1 MMPIQMYS
9 ILDGYYE
16 LGPTIG
22 SGGFAKVKLGYH
34 CLTGE
39 KVAIKIMDKKQLGDD
54 LPRIRLE
61 IEAMKA
67 LSHQNVC
74 KLYQVIE
81 TEAKIFMILEY
92 CPGGELFDY
101 IVERDR
107 LTEEEARHFFRQIV
121 AAVAYIHNQG
131 FAHRDLKPENLLLDE
146 DQHLKLI
153 DFGLCAKPKGGMASH
168 LETCCGSPAYAAPE
182 LISGKNYL
190 GSEADIWSMG
200 VLLYALLCGYLPF
213 DDDNIALLY
222 KKIQSGM
229 YEKPEWLSESSIE
242 MLDQLLQV
250 DPKRRITVTQL
261 LYHPWIL
268 YDCTPCYSLP
278 WESVYQTQDLDDD
291 CVTEMAISSGKSRKI
306 VHGHLASWSYGYD
319 TATYLLLW
327 QRKQR
332 SRSVRFGNESQS
344 NSGTPVSITKRN
356 LIDEMNSAIES
367 PSARNS
373 LKNSPR
379 NMHTSLEG
387 GLDDVDLLAIGQGSP
402 LIDITL
408 CAPGDQPYPNQANA
422 TPSSKKRPHDEGA
435 EHSFAK
441 PVAPTPRKTKKQSPT
456 KADYS
461 KLSPSHSMDSALDD
475 LTKTPITPRS
485 RLNDENRWNNDTPD
499 RGVAGAKSARK
510 MFGSIER
517 SLDKFRLM
525 LTPRRRQL
533 QRLADSAP
541 AQNGGPN
548 VVPNKALYN
557 VSTTSSRNPDYVLD
571 ELRRALMSKGI
582 PVKQKGY
589 TLRGRISEGVRAKLD
604 FELEVCLI
612 PRVEM
617 VGIRRKRLKGDA
629 WCYKRVCEEVLR
641 LASVQTTA

>member
-1 MMPIQMYS
+1 MVPVKSYS
-9 ILDGYYE
+9 VLDGYYE
-16 LGPTIG
+16 LYDTIG
-22 SGGFAKVKLGYH
+22 SGGFAKVKLGVH

-81 TEAKIFMILEY
+81 TESKIFMVLEY
-92 CPGGELFDY
+92 CPDGELFDY

-107 LTEEEARHFFRQIV
+107 LTEDEARHFFRQIV
-121 AAVAYIHNQG
+121 AAVAYIHNKG

-146 DQHLKLI
+146 DQQLKLI
-153 DFGLCAKPKGGMASH
+153 DFGLCAKPKGGMSSH

-182 LISGKNYL
+182 LISGKCYL

-222 KKIQSGM
+222 RKIQSGV

-261 LYHPWIL
+261 LFHPWVL
-268 YDCTPCYSLP
+268 QDCNPGYAVE
-278 WESVYQTQDLDDD
+278 WESVYYTQELDDE
-291 CVTEMAISSGKSRKI
+291 CVTEMAVSVGKSRKTMHKI
-306 VHGHLASWSYGYD
+306 LSDWLYD
-319 TATYLLLW
+319 YNTATYLLLW

-332 SRSVRFGNESQS
+332 SKSIRLMSDQS
-344 NSGTPVSITKRN
+344 LSNTPVSGLKRN
-356 LIDEMNSAIES
+356 LMDEMNSAS
-367 PSARNS
+367 DSAGRNS

-379 NMHTSLEG
+379 GVHTSLEG
-387 GLDDVDLLAIGQGSP
+387 GLDDVDLLAIGQSP
-402 LIDITL
+402 VKDNVHRILDNHPQYCHL
-408 CAPGDQPYPNQANA
+408 MNS
-422 TPSSKKRPHDEGA
+422 TPTSKKRPLDEKDVDYV
-435 EHSFAK
+435 FAM
-441 PVAPTPRKTKKQSPT
+441 PVLPTPRKTKRQSPEH
-456 KADYS
+456 S
-461 KLSPSHSMDSALDD
+461 KLSPSRSVDSALDD
-475 LTKTPITPRS
+475 ITKTPVTPR
-485 RLNDENRWNNDTPD
+485 RMNDENRWIDTPE
-499 RGVAGAKSARK
+499 RGNNGGSKSARK
-510 MFGSIER
+510 VFGSIER
-517 SLDKFRLM
+517 GLDRVRLM

-533 QRLADSAP
+533 NRHSDADASST
-541 AQNGGPN
+541 GPN
-548 VVPNKALYN
+548 VVSNKALYN
-557 VSTTSSRNPDYVLD
+557 VSTTSSKNPDYVLE

-589 TLRGRISEGVRAKLD
+589 TLRGRITEGVRAKLS

-612 PRVEM
+612 PRVDM

-641 LASVQTTA
+641 MTSVQPAA